1 MARQRIASLDEVPEG
16 GNKAFEIGGKSV
28 LVCRTASGVFALE
41 NMCSHAFAYLE
52 GGKVKGP
59 HIFCP
64 LHGVRFDMRSG
75 TPSGTLTKKPITIY
89 ASEVEDGVVYADVP
103 DGG

>member
-1 MARQRIASLDEVPEG
+1 MARRAIASLADVPHNG
-16 GNKAFEIGGKSV
+16 GKAFDVDGKSV
-28 LVCRTASGVFALE
+28 LVCRSTSGVFVME

-64 LHGVRFDMRSG
+64 LHGVRFDMRNGS
-75 TPSGTLTKKPITIY
+75 PSGTLTRKSIAIY
-89 ASEVEDGVVYADVP
+89 AATVEDDIVYADVP
-103 DGG
+103 PA